1 MLHVTQAQ
9 ESTLQGTPIMS
20 DQHANT
26 TQVQSTLR
34 REWIEGVGSVLIAG
48 ELQENSVSSSSLD
61 SVSGTVAMFNLDKLN
76 ENQLEWLRRHAW
88 GRGQI
93 HEASNHLV
101 EFVVQDVNRDR
112 LQFDFGGSSLR
123 PGIRISHLLG

>member
-76 ENQLEWLRRHAW
+76 ENQLE
-88 GRGQI
+88 
-93 HEASNHLV
+93 
-101 EFVVQDVNRDR
+101 
-112 LQFDFGGSSLR
+112 
-123 PGIRISHLLG
+123 